1 MATVTVLGLGN
12 MGAALAEAFS
22 AAGHA
27 TTGWTRSGTTGS
39 PAAACAAS
47 DLVVACVIDYDATY
61 EVLAAPG
68 VTEALRGKTFVQLAT
83 GGPADAR
90 AMAEWAT
97 GEGVAYLD
105 GSIATY
111 PARIGD
117 EPTII
122 FYSGD
127 RAAFDGHRTTLAALG
142 GRPTFV
148 GEAVGGAAAAD
159 LAWLSFLYG
168 NMIGLFQGAA
178 FLESEGVDPSVVFD
192 AVPSFGVEI
201 AAEAALARD
210 LIARQ
215 RLQRRPGGPVHA
227 PGGHGGHPRRRRAG
241 RRQQRVPAPGARP
254 DSASGR
260 GRASR
265 ARDRRAD
272 RDPAAQ
278 LSAGRDGVDEL
289 AARHASR
296 P

>member
-1 MATVTVLGLGN
+1 MATVTVVGLGN
-12 MGAALAEAFS
+12 MGAALARAFT
-22 AAGHA
+22 AAGHT

-47 DLVVACVIDYDATY
+47 DLVVACVLDYDATF

-68 VTEALRGKTFVQLAT
+68 VTAALRGKTLVQLAT

-90 AMAEWAT
+90 RMAEWAT

-127 RAAFDGHRTTLAALG
+127 RAAFDRHRATLAALS

-148 GEAVGGAAAAD
+148 AEAVGGAAAAD

-178 FLESEGVDPSVVFD
+178 FLEAEGVDPSVVFD
-192 AVPSFGVEI
+192 AVPSFGIEI

-210 LIARQ
+210 LIARDDFSGDQ
-215 RLQRRPGGPVHA
+215 AALSTHLAGMEGILAAAEAAGVNSEFPRLV
-227 PGGHGGHPRRRRAG
+227 
-241 RRQQRVPAPGARP
+241 
-254 DSASGR
+254 
-260 GRASR
+260 
-265 ARDRRAD
+265 RD
-272 RDPAAQ
+272 
-278 LSAGRDGVDEL
+278 L
-289 AARHASR
+289 AARAVEAGHHDDEIAALIEVLR
-296 P
+296 RG

>member
-1 MATVTVLGLGN
+1 MARVTVLGLGN
-12 MGAALAEAFS
+12 MGAALARAFTE
-22 AAGHA
+22 AGHE
-27 TTGWTRSGTTGS
+27 TTGWTRRGDTGA
-39 PAAACAAS
+39 PAAACEAS
-47 DLVVACVIDYDATY
+47 DLIVACVLDYDATR

-68 VTEALRGKTFVQLAT
+68 VTEALAGKTLVQLAT

-90 AMAEWAT
+90 EMATWA
-97 GEGVAYLD
+97 EAAGVAYLD

-127 RAAFDGHRTTLAALG
+127 RAAFDAHRATLAALG

-148 GEAVGGAAAAD
+148 GEAIGGAAAAD

-192 AVPSFGVEI
+192 AVPSFGIEI

-210 LIARQ
+210 LIARNDFSGDQ
-215 RLQRRPGGPVHA
+215 AALYTHLGGMEGILQAAEQGGVNSEFPRLIRDLTARAVASGHREHEIAALIEILRRP
-227 PGGHGGHPRRRRAG
+227 
-241 RRQQRVPAPGARP
+241 
-254 DSASGR
+254 
-260 GRASR
+260 
-265 ARDRRAD
+265 
-272 RDPAAQ
+272 
-278 LSAGRDGVDEL
+278 
-289 AARHASR
+289 
-296 P
+296 

>member
-12 MGAALAEAFS
+12 MGAALADAFRD
-22 AAGHA
+22 AGHA
-27 TTGWTRSGTTGS
+27 TTGWTRSGRTGS
-39 PAAACAAS
+39 PDAACAPS
-47 DLVVACVIDYDATY
+47 DLIVGCVLDYDATY

-68 VTEALRGKTFVQLAT
+68 VTAALRGKTFVQLAT

-90 AMAEWAT
+90 AMAEWAG

-122 FYSGD
+122 FYSGERD
-127 RAAFDGHRTTLAALG
+127 AFDRHRATLAALG
-142 GRPTFV
+142 GKPTFV

-178 FLESEGVDPSVVFD
+178 FLEAEGVDPSAVFD
-192 AVPSFGVEI
+192 SVPLFGIEI

-210 LIARQ
+210 LIARNDFSGDQ
-215 RLQRRPGGPVHA
+215 AALYTHL
-227 PGGHGGHPRRRRAG
+227 AG
-241 RRQQRVPAPGARP
+241 MEGI
-254 DSASGR
+254 
-260 GRASR
+260 
-265 ARDRRAD
+265 
-272 RDPAAQ
+272 
-278 LSAGRDGVDEL
+278 L
-289 AARHASR
+289 AAAEQAGVNSEFPRLVRDLTARAVDAGHREHEIAALIEILRRS
-296 P
+296 